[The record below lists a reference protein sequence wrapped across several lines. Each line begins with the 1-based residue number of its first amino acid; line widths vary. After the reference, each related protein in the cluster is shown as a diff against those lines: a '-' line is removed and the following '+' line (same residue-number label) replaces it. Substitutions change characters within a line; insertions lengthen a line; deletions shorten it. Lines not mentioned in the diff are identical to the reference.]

1 VPPSVQSGLKF
12 DWGGPSL
19 RPAPR
24 ALRLQ
29 LGNFALEP
37 RDPNVANRARPVLTQ
52 LLSSPLIAAGPRQLL
67 KHFLCP
73 FRILGKKAEPRLH
86 KCVRGETVHL
96 LRHPFFQF
104 CHHRGLH
111 WLHIWKAKK
120 LPCLRWRAVNFNS
133 DLYDYSTPRWPSPIT
148 SAVVRCPPMTCGTAA
163 STSTRCGT
171 SRFTQ
176 EMVR

>member
-1 VPPSVQSGLKF
+1 VSYVPRHLKKRSQIFSSCGHKNELLAAVCIGLVPPSVQSGLKF

-133 DLYDYSTPRWPSPIT
+133 DLPL
-148 SAVVRCPPMTCGTAA
+148 SAAHP
-163 STSTRCGT
+163 
-171 SRFTQ
+171 
-176 EMVR
+176 